1 MSAELFAADL
11 VVREKL
17 ISLVVSG
24 CKHLVDWFPNV
35 VWCMSTPHAPTSAH
49 VGMWPW
55 QSLRTPQERSLLLWS
70 TYRLRRRGPRS
81 HIRQYVAALREL
93 CIAVRVQH
101 RRCTVVR
108 GRRHILTQTC
118 GNVSEKGQSSVSRLR
133 PSARVVEDWLS

>member
-11 VVREKL
+11 VMREKL

-24 CKHLVDWFPNV
+24 CKHLVDWFPNM
-35 VWCMSTPHAPTSAH
+35 VWCMSTPHAPTPAH

-93 CIAVRVQH
+93 CIAVRVQLLSCGEGGIFLH
-101 RRCTVVR
+101 RLVAMSQRKDNHRYLDC
-108 GRRHILTQTC
+108 
-118 GNVSEKGQSSVSRLR
+118 
-133 PSARVVEDWLS
+133 ARVPVLLKIGCLE